1 MATLRKSLRTIKIQP
16 LYYFKLIKYERTS
29 YKSKF
34 ITEWGSL
41 SRLYKN
47 FLLLSADCPQK
58 SRRFVRRVPLKCAI
72 LKAQNKKARLGM
84 AGRQFPK
91 QMIRWGGILLPQA
104 VGRAMES
111 TAATATCGGNRALLL
126 GQWPTRR
133 ERRSGVK
140 RMSGATTRVHFA
152 WKPPDGRRSW
162 PE

>member
-58 SRRFVRRVPLKCAI
+58 SRRFVRRVPLKYAI
-72 LKAQNKKARLGM
+72 LKAQNKKARLGL
-84 AGRQFPK
+84 AGRHFPN
-91 QMIRWGGILLPQA
+91 QMTRWGGTRLPPA
-104 VGRAMES
+104 VGRAMECNS
-111 TAATATCGGNRALLL
+111 SNRHLRWKQGAAVGAVADKTRT
-126 GQWPTRR
+126 PFRR
-133 ERRSGVK
+133 EADVGCHNPGTFCVET
-140 RMSGATTRVHFA
+140 A
-152 WKPPDGRRSW
+152 GR
-162 PE
+162 PEKLA

>member
-58 SRRFVRRVPLKCAI
+58 SRRFVRRVPSKCAI

-91 QMIRWGGILLPQA
+91 QMIRWGGTLLPQA
-104 VGRAMES
+104 VGRAMECNS
-111 TAATATCGGNRALLL
+111 SNRHLRWKQGAAVGAVADKTRT
-126 GQWPTRR
+126 PFRR
-133 ERRSGVK
+133 EADVGCHNPGTFCVET
-140 RMSGATTRVHFA
+140 A
-152 WKPPDGRRSW
+152 GR
-162 PE
+162 PEKLA

>member
-1 MATLRKSLRTIKIQP
+1 MATLRKSLRTIKIQT

-91 QMIRWGGILLPQA
+91 QMIRWGGTLLPQA
-104 VGRAMES
+104 VGRAMECNS
-111 TAATATCGGNRALLL
+111 SNRHLRWKQGAAVGAVADKTRT
-126 GQWPTRR
+126 PFRR
-133 ERRSGVK
+133 EADVGCHNPGTFCVET
-140 RMSGATTRVHFA
+140 A
-152 WKPPDGRRSW
+152 GR
-162 PE
+162 PEKLA

>member
-91 QMIRWGGILLPQA
+91 QMIRWGGTLLPQA
-104 VGRAMES
+104 VGRAMECNS
-111 TAATATCGGNRALLL
+111 SNRHLRWKQGAAVGAVADKTRT
-126 GQWPTRR
+126 PFRR
-133 ERRSGVK
+133 EADVGCHNPGTFCVET
-140 RMSGATTRVHFA
+140 A
-152 WKPPDGRRSW
+152 GR
-162 PE
+162 PEKLA

>member
-34 ITEWGSL
+34 ITAWGSL

-91 QMIRWGGILLPQA
+91 QMIRWGGTLLPQA
-104 VGRAMES
+104 VGRAMECNS
-111 TAATATCGGNRALLL
+111 SNRHLRWKQGAAVGAVADKTRT
-126 GQWPTRR
+126 PFRR
-133 ERRSGVK
+133 EADVGCHNPGTFCVET
-140 RMSGATTRVHFA
+140 A
-152 WKPPDGRRSW
+152 GR
-162 PE
+162 PEKLA

>member
-91 QMIRWGGILLPQA
+91 QMIRWGGTLLPQA
-104 VGRAMES
+104 VGRAMECNS
-111 TAATATCGGNRALLL
+111 SNRHLRWKQGAAVGAVADKTRT
-126 GQWPTRR
+126 PFRR
-133 ERRSGVK
+133 EADVGCHNPGTFCVETAGRSEK
-140 RMSGATTRVHFA
+140 LA
-152 WKPPDGRRSW
+152 
-162 PE
+162 

>member
-41 SRLYKN
+41 SRLYKK

-58 SRRFVRRVPLKCAI
+58 SRRFVRRVPLKYAI

-91 QMIRWGGILLPQA
+91 QMIRWEGTLLPQA
-104 VGRAMES
+104 VGRAMECNS
-111 TAATATCGGNRALLL
+111 SNRHLRWKQGAAVGAVADKTRT
-126 GQWPTRR
+126 PFRR
-133 ERRSGVK
+133 EADVGCHNPGTFCVET
-140 RMSGATTRVHFA
+140 A
-152 WKPPDGRRSW
+152 GR
-162 PE
+162 PEKLA

>member
-1 MATLRKSLRTIKIQP
+1 MLFRSRTIKIQP

-72 LKAQNKKARLGM
+72 LKAQNKKARLFM

-91 QMIRWGGILLPQA
+91 QMIRWGGTLLPQA
-104 VGRAMES
+104 VGRAMECNS
-111 TAATATCGGNRALLL
+111 SNRHLRWKQGAAVGAVADKTRT
-126 GQWPTRR
+126 PFRR
-133 ERRSGVK
+133 EADVGCHNPGTFCVET
-140 RMSGATTRVHFA
+140 A
-152 WKPPDGRRSW
+152 GR
-162 PE
+162 PEKLA

>member
-29 YKSKF
+29 YRSKF

-91 QMIRWGGILLPQA
+91 QMIRWGGTLLPQA
-104 VGRAMES
+104 VGRAMECNS
-111 TAATATCGGNRALLL
+111 SNRHLRWKQGAAVGAVADKTRT
-126 GQWPTRR
+126 PFRR
-133 ERRSGVK
+133 EADVGCHNPGTFCVET
-140 RMSGATTRVHFA
+140 A
-152 WKPPDGRRSW
+152 GR
-162 PE
+162 PEKLA

>member
-34 ITEWGSL
+34 ITEWGGL

-91 QMIRWGGILLPQA
+91 QMIRWGGTLLPQA
-104 VGRAMES
+104 VGRAMECNS
-111 TAATATCGGNRALLL
+111 SNRHLRWKQGAAVGAVADKTRT
-126 GQWPTRR
+126 PFRR
-133 ERRSGVK
+133 EADVGCHNPGTFCVET
-140 RMSGATTRVHFA
+140 A
-152 WKPPDGRRSW
+152 GR
-162 PE
+162 PEKLA

>member
-29 YKSKF
+29 YKPKF

-58 SRRFVRRVPLKCAI
+58 SRRFVRRVPLKYAI

-91 QMIRWGGILLPQA
+91 QMIRWGGTLLPQA
-104 VGRAMES
+104 VGRAMECNS
-111 TAATATCGGNRALLL
+111 SNRHLRWKQGAAVEAVADKTRT
-126 GQWPTRR
+126 PFRR
-133 ERRSGVK
+133 EADVGCHNPGTFCVET
-140 RMSGATTRVHFA
+140 A
-152 WKPPDGRRSW
+152 GR
-162 PE
+162 PEKLA

>member
-58 SRRFVRRVPLKCAI
+58 SRRFVRRVTLKCAI

-91 QMIRWGGILLPQA
+91 QMIRWGGTLLPQA
-104 VGRAMES
+104 VGRAMECNS
-111 TAATATCGGNRALLL
+111 SNRHLRWKQGAAVGAVADKTRT
-126 GQWPTRR
+126 PFRR
-133 ERRSGVK
+133 EADVGCHNPGTFCVET
-140 RMSGATTRVHFA
+140 A
-152 WKPPDGRRSW
+152 GR
-162 PE
+162 PEKLA

>member
-58 SRRFVRRVPLKCAI
+58 SRRFVRRIPLKCAI

-91 QMIRWGGILLPQA
+91 QMIRWGGTMLPQA
-104 VGRAMES
+104 VGRAMECNS
-111 TAATATCGGNRALLL
+111 SNRHLRWKQGAAVGAVADKTRT
-126 GQWPTRR
+126 PFRR
-133 ERRSGVK
+133 EADVGCHNPGTFCVET
-140 RMSGATTRVHFA
+140 A
-152 WKPPDGRRSW
+152 GR
-162 PE
+162 PEKLA

>member
-58 SRRFVRRVPLKCAI
+58 SRRFVRRIPLKCAI

-91 QMIRWGGILLPQA
+91 QMIRWGGTLLPQA
-104 VGRAMES
+104 VGRAMECNS
-111 TAATATCGGNRALLL
+111 SNRHLRWKQGAAVGAVADKTRT
-126 GQWPTRR
+126 PFRR
-133 ERRSGVK
+133 EADVGCHNPGTFCVET
-140 RMSGATTRVHFA
+140 A
-152 WKPPDGRRSW
+152 GR
-162 PE
+162 PEKLA

>member
-34 ITEWGSL
+34 ITEWGGL

-58 SRRFVRRVPLKCAI
+58 SRRFVRRVPLKYAI
-72 LKAQNKKARLGM
+72 LKAQNKKARLFM

-91 QMIRWGGILLPQA
+91 QMIRWGGTLLPQA
-104 VGRAMES
+104 VGRAMECNS
-111 TAATATCGGNRALLL
+111 SNRHLRWKQGAAVGAVADKTRT
-126 GQWPTRR
+126 PFRR
-133 ERRSGVK
+133 EADVGCHNPGTFCVET
-140 RMSGATTRVHFA
+140 A
-152 WKPPDGRRSW
+152 GR
-162 PE
+162 PEKLA

>member
-34 ITEWGSL
+34 ITEWGGL

-72 LKAQNKKARLGM
+72 LKAQNKKARLFM

-91 QMIRWGGILLPQA
+91 QMIRWGGTLLPQA
-104 VGRAMES
+104 VGRAMECNS
-111 TAATATCGGNRALLL
+111 SNRHLRWKQGAAVGAVADKTRT
-126 GQWPTRR
+126 PFRR
-133 ERRSGVK
+133 EADVGCHNPGTFCVET
-140 RMSGATTRVHFA
+140 A
-152 WKPPDGRRSW
+152 GR
-162 PE
+162 PEKLA

>member
-58 SRRFVRRVPLKCAI
+58 SRRFVRHVPLKCAI

-91 QMIRWGGILLPQA
+91 QMIRWGGTLLPQA
-104 VGRAMES
+104 VGRAMECNS
-111 TAATATCGGNRALLL
+111 SNRHLRWKQGAAVGAVADKTRT
-126 GQWPTRR
+126 PFRR
-133 ERRSGVK
+133 EADVGCHNPGTFCVET
-140 RMSGATTRVHFA
+140 A
-152 WKPPDGRRSW
+152 GR
-162 PE
+162 PEKLA

>member
-91 QMIRWGGILLPQA
+91 QMIRWGGTLLPQA
-104 VGRAMES
+104 VGRAMECNS
-111 TAATATCGGNRALLL
+111 SNRHLRWKQGAAVGAVADKTRT
-126 GQWPTRR
+126 PFRR
-133 ERRSGVK
+133 EADVGCHNP
-140 RMSGATTRVHFA
+140 GTFCLETA
-152 WKPPDGRRSW
+152 GR
-162 PE
+162 PEKLA

>member
-29 YKSKF
+29 YKPKF

-72 LKAQNKKARLGM
+72 LKAQNKKARLFM

-91 QMIRWGGILLPQA
+91 QMIRWGGTLLPQA
-104 VGRAMES
+104 VGRAMECNS
-111 TAATATCGGNRALLL
+111 SNRHLRWKQGAAVGAVADKTRT
-126 GQWPTRR
+126 PFRR
-133 ERRSGVK
+133 EADVGCHNPGTFCVET
-140 RMSGATTRVHFA
+140 A
-152 WKPPDGRRSW
+152 GR
-162 PE
+162 PEKLA

>member
-72 LKAQNKKARLGM
+72 LKAQNKKARLFM

-91 QMIRWGGILLPQA
+91 QMIRWGGTLLPQA
-104 VGRAMES
+104 VGRAMECNS
-111 TAATATCGGNRALLL
+111 SNRHLRWKQGAAVGAVADKTRT
-126 GQWPTRR
+126 PFRR
-133 ERRSGVK
+133 EADVGCHNPGTFCVET
-140 RMSGATTRVHFA
+140 A
-152 WKPPDGRRSW
+152 GR
-162 PE
+162 PEKLA

>member
-58 SRRFVRRVPLKCAI
+58 SRRFVRRVPLEYAI

-91 QMIRWGGILLPQA
+91 QMIRWGGTLLPQA
-104 VGRAMES
+104 VGRAMECNS
-111 TAATATCGGNRALLL
+111 SNRHLRWKQGAAVGAVADKTRT
-126 GQWPTRR
+126 PFRR
-133 ERRSGVK
+133 EADVGCHNPGTFCVET
-140 RMSGATTRVHFA
+140 A
-152 WKPPDGRRSW
+152 GR
-162 PE
+162 PEKLA

>member
-58 SRRFVRRVPLKCAI
+58 SRRFVRRVPLKYAI
-72 LKAQNKKARLGM
+72 LKAQNKKARLDM

-91 QMIRWGGILLPQA
+91 QMIRWGGTLLPQA
-104 VGRAMES
+104 VGRAMECNS
-111 TAATATCGGNRALLL
+111 SNRHLRWKQGAAVGAVADKTRT
-126 GQWPTRR
+126 PFRR
-133 ERRSGVK
+133 EADVGCHNPGTFCVET
-140 RMSGATTRVHFA
+140 A
-152 WKPPDGRRSW
+152 GR
-162 PE
+162 PEKLA

>member
-16 LYYFKLIKYERTS
+16 LYYFRLIKYERTS

-72 LKAQNKKARLGM
+72 LKAQNKKARLFM

-91 QMIRWGGILLPQA
+91 QMIRWGGTLLPQA
-104 VGRAMES
+104 VGRAMECNS
-111 TAATATCGGNRALLL
+111 SNRHLRWKQGAAVGAVADKTRT
-126 GQWPTRR
+126 PFRR
-133 ERRSGVK
+133 EADVGCHNPGTFCVET
-140 RMSGATTRVHFA
+140 A
-152 WKPPDGRRSW
+152 GR
-162 PE
+162 PEKLA

>member
-29 YKSKF
+29 YKPKF

-58 SRRFVRRVPLKCAI
+58 SRRFVRRVPLKYAI
-72 LKAQNKKARLGM
+72 LKAQNKKARLFM

-91 QMIRWGGILLPQA
+91 QMIRWGRTLLPQA
-104 VGRAMES
+104 VGRAMECNS
-111 TAATATCGGNRALLL
+111 SNRHLRWKQGAAVGAVADKTRT
-126 GQWPTRR
+126 PFRR
-133 ERRSGVK
+133 EADVGCHNPGTFCVET
-140 RMSGATTRVHFA
+140 A
-152 WKPPDGRRSW
+152 GR
-162 PE
+162 PEKLA

>member
-104 VGRAMES
+104 VGRAMECNS
-111 TAATATCGGNRALLL
+111 SNRHLRWKQGAAVGAVADKTRT
-126 GQWPTRR
+126 PFRR
-133 ERRSGVK
+133 EADVGCHNPGTFCVET
-140 RMSGATTRVHFA
+140 A
-152 WKPPDGRRSW
+152 GR
-162 PE
+162 PEKLA

>member
-58 SRRFVRRVPLKCAI
+58 SRRFVRRVPLKYAI
-72 LKAQNKKARLGM
+72 LKAQNKKARLCM

-91 QMIRWGGILLPQA
+91 QMIRWGGTLLPQA
-104 VGRAMES
+104 VGRAMECNS
-111 TAATATCGGNRALLL
+111 SNRHLRWKQGAAVGAVADKTRT
-126 GQWPTRR
+126 PFRR
-133 ERRSGVK
+133 EADVGCHNPGTFCVET
-140 RMSGATTRVHFA
+140 A
-152 WKPPDGRRSW
+152 GR
-162 PE
+162 PEKLA

>member
-84 AGRQFPK
+84 AGQQFPK
-91 QMIRWGGILLPQA
+91 LMIRWGGTLLPQA
-104 VGRAMES
+104 VGRAMECNS
-111 TAATATCGGNRALLL
+111 SNRHLRWKQGAAVGAVADKTRT
-126 GQWPTRR
+126 PFRR
-133 ERRSGVK
+133 EADVGCHNPGTFCVET
-140 RMSGATTRVHFA
+140 A
-152 WKPPDGRRSW
+152 GR
-162 PE
+162 PEKLA

>member
-58 SRRFVRRVPLKCAI
+58 SRRFVRRVPLKYAI
-72 LKAQNKKARLGM
+72 LKAQNKKARLFM

-91 QMIRWGGILLPQA
+91 QMIRWGGTLLPQA
-104 VGRAMES
+104 VGRAMECNS
-111 TAATATCGGNRALLL
+111 SNRHLRWKQGAAVGAVADKTRT
-126 GQWPTRR
+126 PFRR
-133 ERRSGVK
+133 EADVGCHNPGTFCVET
-140 RMSGATTRVHFA
+140 A
-152 WKPPDGRRSW
+152 GR
-162 PE
+162 PEKLA

>member
-84 AGRQFPK
+84 AGQQFPK
-91 QMIRWGGILLPQA
+91 QMIRWGGTLLPQA
-104 VGRAMES
+104 VGRAMECNS
-111 TAATATCGGNRALLL
+111 SNRHLRWKQGAAVGAVADKTRT
-126 GQWPTRR
+126 PFRR
-133 ERRSGVK
+133 EADVGCHNPGTFCVET
-140 RMSGATTRVHFA
+140 A
-152 WKPPDGRRSW
+152 GR
-162 PE
+162 PEKLA

>member
-29 YKSKF
+29 YKPKF

-58 SRRFVRRVPLKCAI
+58 SRRFVRRVPLKYAI

-91 QMIRWGGILLPQA
+91 QMIRWGGTLLPQA
-104 VGRAMES
+104 VGRAMECNS
-111 TAATATCGGNRALLL
+111 SNRHLRWKQCAAVGAVADKTRT
-126 GQWPTRR
+126 PFRR
-133 ERRSGVK
+133 EADVGCHNPGTFCVET
-140 RMSGATTRVHFA
+140 A
-152 WKPPDGRRSW
+152 GR
-162 PE
+162 PEKLA

>member
-72 LKAQNKKARLGM
+72 LKAQNKKARLFM

-104 VGRAMES
+104 VGRAMECNS
-111 TAATATCGGNRALLL
+111 SNRHLRWKQGAAVGAVADKTRT
-126 GQWPTRR
+126 PFRR
-133 ERRSGVK
+133 EADVGCHNPGTFCVET
-140 RMSGATTRVHFA
+140 A
-152 WKPPDGRRSW
+152 GR
-162 PE
+162 PEKLA